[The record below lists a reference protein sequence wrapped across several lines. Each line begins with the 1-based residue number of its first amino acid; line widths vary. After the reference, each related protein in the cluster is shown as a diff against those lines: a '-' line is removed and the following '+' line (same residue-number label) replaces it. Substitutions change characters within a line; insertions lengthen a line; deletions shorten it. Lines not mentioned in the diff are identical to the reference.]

1 MKPIPRNS
9 APFHAI
15 PRIFNCFLFRNYSAI
30 ARNEMAQAEA
40 TIARNGI
47 PIGNPKEDNVYVY
60 TNLNNWSPLLCTR
73 FLYFSDPVS

>member
-9 APFHAI
+9 AHFRAI

-30 ARNEMAQAEA
+30 SRNEMAQAKA
-40 TIARNGI
+40 TIACNGI
-47 PIGNPKEDNVYVY
+47 LIGKPKDDNVYVY